1 MRVISDD
8 DIFDDMAEFIEETQS
23 EKGGVN
29 VCEFVQKMKNEGR
42 SEGFSIGRNEERNN
56 IFALFS
62 KLYAEGRSADVE
74 RATKDKNYL
83 NALMESENL

>member
-8 DIFDDMAEFIEETQS
+8 NIFDNMADFIEETQR

-42 SEGFSIGRNEERNN
+42 SEGFSLGRKEGISLQAKKSARIAISMGLTKEQAAK
-56 IFALFS
+56 ISGLS
-62 KLYAEGRSADVE
+62 LAEIDE
-74 RATKDKNYL
+74 I
-83 NALMESENL
+83 ES